1 MKAQFA
7 KVQLE
12 TGNIMGGNGNAARHW
27 TLAAAY
33 VIISA
38 IGWLMLLP
46 PLVLLAVRACEA
58 LSNALPAAIES
69 GWSGP
74 MVTARS
80 ASAFW
85 QAGVRTII
93 IGLLSTAIAM
103 LFALPASFIIT
114 KTEHSVRTAG
124 WSVAL
129 ALAGI
134 PLYVTVSGITR
145 MFSLAW
151 LIDPGS
157 PARTL
162 LAVGQIGGLGLAPLA
177 TIAASAAWSSV
188 QRESEETGLLLTR
201 PFRVWLKI
209 SLPLA
214 AGGLIAAGILVC
226 VLSACDMT
234 VSDALT
240 VRTWA
245 EELYLAF
252 NLELDPGK
260 AAMSAAP
267 LATISI
273 AGLGILL
280 WRGGRMAAKPVSG
293 TGRHICRYP
302 LGRWRVVVVV
312 LLAVAAG
319 IMAWPLL
326 DLLWAGL
333 SESAKSQAWK
343 EAGRAAMVTM
353 ACSSA
358 GAGMAIV
365 LAFPLAWMAGRRR
378 SRIFPIVVAIGAL
391 FLVSLPTAL
400 FGYAI
405 AAFWNQPWWNSP
417 ALAWAPRLFYDTP
430 LAVVSL
436 YTMQTL
442 PLAVLMLWAACKQ
455 IPASCLDAASTLSI
469 RPFSFL
475 ITIVLPLTR
484 NACLLTWA
492 VCYLLSLRELGGLL
506 LVAPPGWPFLA
517 VRYATQIHFGVYADL
532 AFLLAVSLPLVLL
545 PPLALLRRSFRQTSR
560 TERTE
565 P

>member
-1 MKAQFA
+1 
-7 KVQLE
+7 
-12 TGNIMGGNGNAARHW
+12 MGGNGNTARHW
-27 TLAAAY
+27 ALAAAY
-33 VIISA
+33 VLIAA

-46 PLVLLAVRACEA
+46 PLVFLAVRACGA
-58 LSNALPAAIES
+58 LANALPAAIES

-74 MVTARS
+74 MITVRS

-85 QAGVRTII
+85 QAGARTLII
-93 IGLLSTAIAM
+93 AAISTATAM
-103 LFALPASFIIT
+103 IFALPVSFIIT
-114 KTEHSVRTAG
+114 KAESAIRTAG
-124 WSVAL
+124 WSIAL

-134 PLYVTVSGITR
+134 PLYVTVSGIIR
-145 MFSLAW
+145 IFSLAW
-151 LIDPGS
+151 LVDPGS
-157 PARTL
+157 PHRTI
-162 LAVGQIGGLGLAPLA
+162 LAVGLFGGLGLAPLA
-177 TIAASAAWSSV
+177 TIAASAAWLSV

-201 PFRVWLKI
+201 PFRVWRKI

-214 AGGLIAAGILVC
+214 AGGLSAAGILVC

-260 AAMSAAP
+260 AAMSAMP
-267 LATISI
+267 LATISM
-273 AGLGILL
+273 AGLGVLL
-280 WRGGRMAAKPVSG
+280 WRGGEMVVKPLSG
-293 TGRHICRYP
+293 MGRYICRYR
-302 LGRWRVVVVV
+302 LGRGRVAVIV
-312 LLAVAAG
+312 LLVAAAG
-319 IMAWPLL
+319 IMAWPFF
-326 DLLWAGL
+326 DLLLAGL
-333 SESAKSQAWK
+333 SESAKPQAWK
-343 EAGRAAMVTM
+343 EAGRATMVTI
-353 ACSSA
+353 ACSGA

-365 LAFPLAWMAGRRR
+365 LAFPLAWLAGKQH
-378 SRIFPIVVAIGAL
+378 SRILSIGVAGASL
-391 FLVSLPTAL
+391 FLVSLPTPL

-417 ALAWAPRLFYDTP
+417 ALSWAPRLFYDTP

-455 IPASCLDAASTLSI
+455 MPAACLDAASTLSI
-469 RPFSFL
+469 RPFTVLFR
-475 ITIVLPLTR
+475 IVLPLTR
-484 NACLLTWA
+484 NGCLLTWA

-506 LVAPPGWPFLA
+506 LVAPPGWSFLA

-545 PPLALLRRSFRQTSR
+545 PPLALLHHNFRQTSR

-565 P
+565 S